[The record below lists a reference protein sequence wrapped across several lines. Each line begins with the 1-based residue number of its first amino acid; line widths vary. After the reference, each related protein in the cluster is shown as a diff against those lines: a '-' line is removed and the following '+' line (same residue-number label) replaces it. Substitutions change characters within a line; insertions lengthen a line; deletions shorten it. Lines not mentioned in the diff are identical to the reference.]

1 MRGDR
6 QEEFVRDSV
15 NIDISYIG
23 VNAGVSAGDFL
34 GRILTGSARAF
45 LSILEVTYQ
54 MLINPNRNI
63 QILLL
68 LHKIIRRNPRKR
80 PPPIIIIRPI
90 NPLPPNLI
98 RPICLCR
105 GRCCRRS
112 HPRRRNRH
120 RRRRG
125 SIRPQPPKRQR
136 IRLRPN
142 IICIIKHLSCCFL
155 HGVRGI
161 VDEC

>member
-1 MRGDR
+1 MVVGPSVFVSWVKIWVKIGEGGVLSLSIVLAVVSQSVVNGAIVVDESSSREPIPQVLCILAILLLVRSAIRQMRGDR

-23 VNAGVSAGDFL
+23 VNAGVSAGGFL

-80 PPPIIIIRPI
+80 PPPIIII
-90 NPLPPNLI
+90 
-98 RPICLCR
+98 
-105 GRCCRRS
+105 
-112 HPRRRNRH
+112 
-120 RRRRG
+120 
-125 SIRPQPPKRQR
+125 
-136 IRLRPN
+136 
-142 IICIIKHLSCCFL
+142 
-155 HGVRGI
+155 
-161 VDEC
+161 